1 MSIGGKREIVTTM
14 DPAWFIVQSLI
25 FSSGGLSDVVLLT
38 TVSMVTITTMTAMAY
53 KLINKSKVVE
63 SALF

>member
-38 TVSMVTITTMTAMAY
+38 TVSMDDYNDDCNGIQTY
-53 KLINKSKVVE
+53 K
-63 SALF
+63 